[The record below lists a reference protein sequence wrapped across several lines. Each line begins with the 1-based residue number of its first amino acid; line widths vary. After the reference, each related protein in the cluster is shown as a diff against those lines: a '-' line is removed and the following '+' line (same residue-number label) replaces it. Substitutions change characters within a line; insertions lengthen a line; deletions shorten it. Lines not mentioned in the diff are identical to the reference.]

1 MADFRAPRV
10 RIPKVTLPGRSGDTA
25 TEKVSA
31 SKKAEEKP
39 KDGNG
44 EKPADSKAATETK
57 ETQEAAPKGTPP
69 KEPAKEAAG
78 TKPSGTKSAT
88 GAKAP
93 EPNMQE
99 RMEGLQGWMAE
110 IERKQGRI
118 TYFGIAGVVIALLA
132 AGAALY
138 VGLTAKSDS
147 ATKSDLNA
155 LTKRID
161 ALEAAATKNS
171 KDTQAALNSSVS
183 QLQQSIA
190 AVQKQQSQNAA
201 SISSLQTQATAGA
214 FSKGAA
220 AGAGTTLT
228 PGATTTTTTTKP
240 ANK

>member
-31 SKKAEEKP
+31 SKKAEEEP

-57 ETQEAAPKGTPP
+57 ETQEAAPKGT
-69 KEPAKEAAG
+69 PAKEAAG